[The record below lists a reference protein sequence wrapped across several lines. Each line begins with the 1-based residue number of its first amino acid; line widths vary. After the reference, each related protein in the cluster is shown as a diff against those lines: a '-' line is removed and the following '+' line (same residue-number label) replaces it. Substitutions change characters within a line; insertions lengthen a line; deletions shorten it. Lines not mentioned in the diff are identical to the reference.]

1 MTTDILAAR
10 RLIQDA
16 LAAASQTSVF
26 LASAQAANAAT
37 IAALKQALQAGFE
50 AADNTRFT
58 LSAPT
63 SEHRR
68 LHRMGYPAKIDADP
82 ELQAFIRAHIDRLTF
97 DQLATAV
104 EQNFPPERHVR
115 RSAIHAWWKR
125 NRTRLRKPP
134 VGPGYPADPRSLPAS
149 NPVKRLS
156 QTL

>member
-16 LAAASQTSVF
+16 LAAASQTSVS
-26 LASAQAANAAT
+26 LASAQTANAAA
-37 IAALKQALQAGFE
+37 IAALKQALQSGVE
-50 AADNTRFT
+50 GTVNVGGNPDV
-58 LSAPT
+58 PP

-104 EQNFPPERHVR
+104 AQNFPPERHVR
-115 RSAIHAWWKR
+115 RSAIHARWKR
-125 NRTRLRKPP
+125 NRT
-134 VGPGYPADPRSLPAS
+134 
-149 NPVKRLS
+149 
-156 QTL
+156 